1 LTVGKGIPGAPRD
14 ALVGDL
20 SPADGRACAA
30 PRRAALVN
38 QNGAHTELPFAI
50 LNPKLASRMILASG
64 FILVMAWMLAAAP
77 E

>member
-1 LTVGKGIPGAPRD
+1 MRLLLICRPPMGGLAPPLD
-14 ALVGDL
+14 AQPWL
-20 SPADGRACAA
+20 
-30 PRRAALVN
+30 N

-50 LNPKLASRMILASG
+50 LNPKLASRLILALG

>member
-1 LTVGKGIPGAPRD
+1 L
-14 ALVGDL
+14 
-20 SPADGRACAA
+20 
-30 PRRAALVN
+30 N

-50 LNPKLASRMILASG
+50 LNPKLASRMILALG

>member
-1 LTVGKGIPGAPRD
+1 LLGGLAPPLD
-14 ALVGDL
+14 AQPWL
-20 SPADGRACAA
+20 
-30 PRRAALVN
+30 N

-50 LNPKLASRMILASG
+50 LNPKLASRMILALG

>member
-1 LTVGKGIPGAPRD
+1 LRPAYLSQKLAGPLPTKDGGTLRTIRD
-14 ALVGDL
+14 AQPWL
-20 SPADGRACAA
+20 
-30 PRRAALVN
+30 N

-50 LNPKLASRMILASG
+50 LNPKLASRMILALG